1 MALFQA
7 ALQIEQFWANF
18 ITSKG
23 CVLTTVNLKITVNP
37 AGDSLYRYNVL
48 SILPS
53 QVYEVCKCINC
64 SRKADAEKVAH
75 TVLEKVS
82 HPPPNNY
89 AAQFNGQKEKII
101 QSKIYFIACLKTSDK

>member
-23 CVLTTVNLKITVNP
+23 CVLTTVNLKMTVNP

-82 HPPPNNY
+82 LTARSEEKQLFSQANV
-89 AAQFNGQKEKII
+89 GQIEVA
-101 QSKIYFIACLKTSDK
+101 FLNLLLKPDCNL